1 MNYTFNQLRIYQEV
15 CALKSVSKA
24 AVRLNMSQPAASI
37 QLKNFTTQFEEPLI
51 EVVGQRIHIT
61 EKGNAIYDQ
70 VTAILQLADQLEQSQ
85 FQQEGPLR
93 GTLRISVVSTGKY
106 VLPSY
111 LTSFLEKH
119 DQVELEMD
127 VTNKA
132 GVIERLKNNSVDFA
146 LVSVPPEGVPCHEL
160 TLCENKLVLVG
171 QGKKHRLEDL
181 PYIFRE
187 QGSATRAA
195 MERYLKKRK
204 LQPKK
209 RFELT
214 SNEAVLQCI
223 KAGMGVSIMPLIGM
237 KDELKSKHVRI
248 IEAPGLPMRTRW
260 RLIWLK
266 SKKLSALAQ
275 QFLDHLEQHHDQ
287 ITKAHFGWTEKY

>member
-1 MNYTFNQLRIYQEV
+1 MNYTFNQLRIFQEV
-15 CALKSVSKA
+15 CAQKSVSKA
-24 AVRLNMSQPAASI
+24 AVKLNMSQPAASI
-37 QLKNFTTQFEEPLI
+37 QLKNFTEQFEEPLI
-51 EVVGQRIHIT
+51 EIIGQRIHIT
-61 EKGNAIYDQ
+61 EKGKAVHDQ
-70 VTAILQLADQLEQSQ
+70 VLAILQLAEQLDQSQ
-85 FQQEGPLR
+85 YLEEGPLR
-93 GTLRISVVSTGKY
+93 GTLRLSVVSTGKY
-106 VLPSY
+106 VIPSY
-111 LTSFLEKH
+111 LNSFLEKH

-132 GVIERLKNNSVDFA
+132 GVIESLKNNTVDFA
-146 LVSVPPEGVPCHEL
+146 LVSVPPEGVACHEL
-160 TLCENKLVLVG
+160 ALCENKLVLVG
-171 QGKKHRLEDL
+171 DSKKTANSDR

-204 LQPKK
+204 IQPQK

-223 KAGMGVSIMPLIGM
+223 KAGMGISIMPLIGI
-237 KDELKSKHVRI
+237 KDELKNKQVRI

-266 SKKLSALAQ
+266 SKKLSVLAQ
-275 QFLDHLEQHHDQ
+275 QFLAHLEKNQDR
-287 ITKAHFGWTEKY
+287 ITQEQFGWTEKY